1 MQGEFKLLTCT
12 DNKLVPRQHTSSIRE
27 SLKVDRNSEPLM
39 AQCEISCS
47 GVGVMS

>member
-27 SLKVDRNSEPLM
+27 SFKVDRNSEPLM
-39 AQCEISCS
+39 AQSEISYT
-47 GVGVMS
+47 GMGVMS